1 MNIENMD
8 NARRFDPR
16 LLFDAN
22 RSFSWIFKCRNLFV
36 ARRNTNLRHLLAP
49 HMHGDACDLI
59 NPGLVLAACY
69 IYFVYPKETALMGVD
84 LSTLDTSGFKLSSQ
98 IAPLDLIRRIRNSLS
113 HGRFEIDDGGFFTLR
128 DRSTSGT
135 DLFETRIHFSS
146 LGEFAE
152 QFAKLILKSIA
163 PITKAH

>member
-1 MNIENMD
+1 MSIEIMD

-16 LLFDAN
+16 LLIDAN
-22 RSFSWIFKCRNLFV
+22 RSFSWIFKCRNVFV
-36 ARRNTNLRHLLAP
+36 ARRNDSLRRLLAP

-98 IAPLDLIRRIRNSLS
+98 VTPVELIRRIRNSLS
-113 HGRFEIDDGGFFTLR
+113 HGRFEIDDRGVFTLR
-128 DRSTSGT
+128 DRSASGT
-135 DLFETRIHFSS
+135 DLFETQIHFSS

-152 QFAKLILKSIA
+152 QFAKLILKSFPPHI
-163 PITKAH
+163 KAH